1 MRSLMTKSSPLLFA
15 ILSALCFPGN
25 AGATEFT
32 SRDYRVGDQ
41 PGVVAVADFNGDGK
55 LDLAVLNGGSRNVSI
70 LLGNGDGTFQA
81 AKNYD
86 VGGDNPPSIVVAD
99 FNGDGKP
106 DLAVA
111 IPGNIPAPATT
122 FPTCT
127 QSSVNLL
134 LGNGDGTFQTARRA
148 VTVDSANLSVTAGDL
163 NEDGK
168 ADLVVARSQI
178 DPACP
183 LAGGSVLLG
192 NGDGSFQTAKE
203 VAAAPGVLIADFNSD
218 GKPDLLAWEP
228 FNSPSGGILLGNGDG
243 TFQPPLALPLPSGC
257 GLFCRQ
263 VFSGF
268 ATGDFNGDSKLDIA
282 FERGTRRC
290 ITCTGFPFVFATMV
304 MLGNG
309 DGKFQTATGVGNGG
323 SFLLSGDF
331 NGDGKP
337 DIAFGSGDVQGFHVL
352 LGKGNGTFPSLLAF
366 DTGSGPVSFTV
377 AELNGDHLPDVVLAN
392 MNDDT
397 VSIAVNMSPT
407 SGADLSVQVKAGPE
421 PVSVTQN
428 LTYTIPVINSGP
440 QDATNVTLKDT
451 LLAGVNFVS
460 ATITQGSC
468 TQASLVVTCNVAK
481 LVSGDAAVATIVVV
495 PTTTGT
501 ASNTASVSATES
513 DLVSGNNGASH
524 STRVDPMFA
533 LKVTKSGAGS
543 GTVNSNP
550 LFGPILNP
558 INCGSTC
565 AASEPTGTLVNLQV
579 LPDAG
584 SVFGGWGGAC
594 GPPNNAPGCDL
605 TMNQDQAVT
614 ATFDV
619 GPNFFLS
626 ADASSLTLKRGSSV
640 ITNISL
646 LPEGNSFDS
655 PIALTCAVDG
665 PGAKP
670 SCGLSPTSLTPG
682 TEHVVSML
690 TISAPALA
698 AALNRRA
705 EPGSAG
711 PLHAAWLLPGLALL
725 GIASGSR
732 KTKARGRQRLLLCGL
747 LAGMLAWQA
756 GCGGGSNTPPPS
768 PPLQTFT
775 VTVTAMSGTISKT
788 APISVTVQ

>member
-1 MRSLMTKSSPLLFA
+1 MRSWRRILASAGVAMMAAVFYPGSSA
-15 ILSALCFPGN
+15 
-25 AGATEFT
+25 ATEFT
-32 SRDYRVGDQ
+32 SKDYRVGHQ

-55 LDLAVLNGGSRNVSI
+55 LDLVVLNGGSRNVSI

-81 AKNYD
+81 TKNFD

-99 FNGDGKP
+99 FNGDGKA
-106 DLAVA
+106 DLGVA

-127 QSSVNLL
+127 QSSVNLMV
-134 LGNGDGTFQTARRA
+134 GNGDGTFQTARRA

-183 LAGGSVLLG
+183 LAGGSVFLG
-192 NGDGSFQTAKE
+192 KGDGSFQTAKE

-228 FNSPSGGILLGNGDG
+228 FNSPSEGILLGNGDG
-243 TFQPPLALPLPSGC
+243 TFQSPLALPSLPGC

-263 VFSGF
+263 ILPDST
-268 ATGDFNGDSKLDIA
+268 TGDFNGDGKLDIA
-282 FERGTRRC
+282 LARGLKRC
-290 ITCTGFPFVFATMV
+290 FDACSAFPFSFDTII

-309 DGKFQTATGVGNGG
+309 DGTFQTATSVGSGG

-331 NGDGKP
+331 NGDGKA

-352 LGKGNGTFPSLLAF
+352 LGKGDGTFSGPFAF

-377 AELNGDHLPDVVLAN
+377 AELNGDHLPDIVLAN

-397 VSIAVNMSPT
+397 ISIAVNMSPT
-407 SGADLSVQVKAGPE
+407 SGADLSVRISAGPE

-428 LTYTIPVINSGP
+428 LTYTVPVINSGP
-440 QDATNVTLKDT
+440 EDATNVTLKDT
-451 LLAGVNFVS
+451 LPAGANFVS
-460 ATITQGSC
+460 ATITQGGC
-468 TQASLVVTCNVAK
+468 TQASLVVTCNAAK

-495 PTTTGT
+495 PMATGT
-501 ASNTASVSATES
+501 ASNTASVSATQS

-524 STRVDPMFA
+524 STRVDPMFT

-543 GTVNSNP
+543 GTVATTG
-550 LFGPILNP
+550 FGSAPNA

-565 AASEPTGTLVNLQV
+565 TASLPTGTFVNLQTS
-579 LPDAG
+579 PDSN
-584 SVFGGWGGAC
+584 SVFGSWGGAC
-594 GPPNNAPGCDL
+594 AQNFLSAGCDI
-605 TMNQDQAVT
+605 TMNSDQSVS
-614 ATFDV
+614 ATFDTA
-619 GPNFFLS
+619 PNFFLA
-626 ADASSLTLKRGSSV
+626 ADATSLSVKRGGS
-640 ITNISL
+640 ISTTISIF
-646 LPEGNSFDS
+646 PEGNSFGS
-655 PIALTCAVDG
+655 AIALTCAVDG
-665 PGAKP
+665 PTPKP
-670 SCGLSPTSLTPG
+670 SCTLSPTSLTPG
-682 TEHVVSML
+682 PDHVISML
-690 TISAPALA
+690 TISTPALA
-698 AALNRRA
+698 AALNRGA

-732 KTKARGRQRLLLCGL
+732 KAKARGRQRLVLCGL

-756 GCGGGSNTPPPS
+756 GCGGGSNTPPP
-768 PPLQTFT
+768 PPPPQTFT
-775 VTVTAMSGTISKT
+775 VTVTATSGSISKT
-788 APISVTVQ
+788 AQISVTVR